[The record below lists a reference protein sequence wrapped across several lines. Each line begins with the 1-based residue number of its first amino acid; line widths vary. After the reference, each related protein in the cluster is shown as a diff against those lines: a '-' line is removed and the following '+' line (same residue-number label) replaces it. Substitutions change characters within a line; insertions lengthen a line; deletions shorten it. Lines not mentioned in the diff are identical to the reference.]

1 VTHRAEILQ
10 AIQAQLATLTIA
22 NGYSTDVGLNVR
34 YWQDLPIEYDG
45 PSVITFFDSKDDPA
59 AEVGSLH
66 EHRLEIRIDAIAYIK
81 ADAIV
86 ESCNLLA
93 DIVALIGK
101 NRRWTKAVINTYLGE
116 NLKEIELKSKLAVR
130 VTQELEIQYRAPFF
144 KI

>member
-1 VTHRAEILQ
+1 MTHRAEILQ
-10 AIQAQLATLTIA
+10 AIQTQLATLTIT

-34 YWQDLPIEYDG
+34 YWQDLPVEYDG
-45 PSVITFFDSKDDPA
+45 SPIITFFDTKDDPN
-59 AEVGSLH
+59 EVGSLH